1 MGQATSPQTGGQQSS
16 GSLKSMKEKP
26 GKEDKELQETSG
38 LKTAG
43 PEGEITA
50 GMHVL
55 CTFISSANCLQP
67 SPFVLMQLM
76 PITLWKGRTFLI
88 KHLILR

>member
-1 MGQATSPQTGGQQSS
+1 MGQATSPQTS

-26 GKEDKELQETSG
+26 GKEDKEVQETSS

-50 GMHVL
+50 GMYL
-55 CTFISSANCLQP
+55 CTAVFQIVSRLLCLL
-67 SPFVLMQLM
+67 SCA
-76 PITLWKGRTFLI
+76 TDAR
-88 KHLILR
+88 